1 MANKGLSKSKYT
13 KFRQCDKALWL
24 RVYHPELA
32 VEDPQTAARFQAGNE
47 VGDLAM
53 HLFGDYV
60 EVTTL
65 KADGTLDLK
74 AMLDKTQQ
82 CLSDGT
88 QNICEASFTF
98 EGCYCAV
105 DILRNNND
113 GTWDIIEVKSAT
125 EPHEYHYLDV
135 SFENPT
141 NLVGQIVK
149 VQYKK

>member
-1 MANKGLSKSKYT
+1 MVNKGLSKSKYT

-32 VEDPQTAARFQAGNE
+32 MDDPQMNARFQAGNE

-53 HLFGDYV
+53 HLFGNYV

-65 KADGTLDLK
+65 KSDGTLDLK

-82 CLSDGT
+82 CLNDGT
-88 QNICEASFTF
+88 QTICEASFTF

-105 DILRNNND
+105 DI
-113 GTWDIIEVKSAT
+113 SARRKAVMT
-125 EPHEYHYLDV
+125 
-135 SFENPT
+135 ST
-141 NLVGQIVK
+141 R
-149 VQYKK
+149 

>member
-1 MANKGLSKSKYT
+1 MVSKGLSKSKYT

-32 VEDPQTAARFQAGNE
+32 VEDPQMTARFQAGNE

-53 HLFGDYV
+53 HLFGNYV

-65 KADGTLDLK
+65 KADGALDLK

-88 QNICEASFTF
+88 QNICEASLPLR
-98 EGCYCAV
+98 AV
-105 DILRNNND
+105 
-113 GTWDIIEVKSAT
+113 
-125 EPHEYHYLDV
+125 
-135 SFENPT
+135 
-141 NLVGQIVK
+141 IVPWIFSVRQLAVMPSMK
-149 VQYKK
+149 